1 MCCAKFFEKKKHTPI
16 IIIIIIIITLDWRE
30 REIFFVLFLSH
41 KLQAVV

>member
-1 MCCAKFFEKKKHTPI
+1 MCCAKFFEKKKHTP